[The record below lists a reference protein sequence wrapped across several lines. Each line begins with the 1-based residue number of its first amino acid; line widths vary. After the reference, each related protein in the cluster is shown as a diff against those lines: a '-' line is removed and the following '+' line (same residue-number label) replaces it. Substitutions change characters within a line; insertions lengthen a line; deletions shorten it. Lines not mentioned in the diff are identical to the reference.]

1 MHRVEKW
8 LKKIYFLTFF
18 VVFVFLAGCG
28 RKSNENDLK
37 DSRESGGAEEMS
49 EKYGVFVDT
58 QGTDSVFSSLVTRRG
73 EDGQD
78 EAVISIYRQGV
89 AEGSFADNGNGEL
102 VFSAYDGS
110 VEGIIIINGQA
121 GASFRVTE
129 TSGETPFSV
138 GEIFEF
144 PTDGNRVGE

>member
-1 MHRVEKW
+1 MHRVENCMKR
-8 LKKIYFLTFF
+8 ICIMTFF
-18 VVFVFLAGCG
+18 VVFVFLAGCSS
-28 RKSNENDLK
+28 KSNENDLK
-37 DSRESGGAEEMS
+37 DSREGGDIEEAS

-110 VEGIIIINGQA
+110 VEGIIIINGQG
-121 GASFRVTE
+121 GASFRVTG

-138 GEIFEF
+138 GEEFEF
-144 PTDGNRVGE
+144 PAAG